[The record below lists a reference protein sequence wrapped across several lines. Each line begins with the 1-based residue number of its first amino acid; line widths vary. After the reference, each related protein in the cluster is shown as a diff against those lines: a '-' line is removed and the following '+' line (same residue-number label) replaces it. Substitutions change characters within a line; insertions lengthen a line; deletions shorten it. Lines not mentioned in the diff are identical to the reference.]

1 MRIKVKPTELGYP
14 LSTRLENFIK
24 DLPNTIDLH
33 KSKEPEWTDEII
45 KDFLSD
51 FVNITDDQS
60 VINKMREVY
69 HDKIADG
76 WNERDAE
83 NFADGYERALLD
95 ILNNTK

>member
-1 MRIKVKPTELGYP
+1 MKEIVQNKDGYLQEVK
-14 LSTRLENFIK
+14 
-24 DLPNTIDLH
+24 
-33 KSKEPEWTDEII
+33 EWTPEDI